1 MTSQSN
7 DRLLKIMHWKS
18 PGRITTGILSWII
31 LRHVSRLTSGLSRNN
46 LTFMRAVFIIHAT
59 YYFTLGNSKKNETIE
74 SENEDI
80 ASSTS
85 LQTLLFPSQ
94 LTAASITAC
103 LIAQLSFFPLQINS
117 RASSLLL
124 WIIKLATP
132 GLLWTAFAET
142 NDPIAESDPC
152 ALAAVTLAVS
162 LGGSTNVTAAGVIL
176 LMLTGGEALE
186 EYALK
191 RAGDGLRQLI
201 QSFRLEGTVQRVGN
215 GNDPTRSA
223 QLIDVQQLIPGDIIQ
238 LAEGETIPAD
248 GVIVSDPSLCTSTS
262 TTTSS
267 PSTYTVMVDE
277 SAISG
282 ESGTVSKLLN
292 DLVYSG
298 TVVCCGT
305 LTLRVERTVEK
316 SMGGLIR
323 NELSEALSDRRQA
336 PMERSCADL
345 ARALTP
351 IALSVA
357 FLSYALRSIDP
368 LRSLWTHHVVT
379 TSKTALRSAIL
390 QKWEIVL
397 SVLMAATPCPLSIGV
412 PVAFLSARSTV
423 TNAGITLKSGG
434 ALERLAKVTC
444 VVLDKTGTLTTGKM
458 KLVKSKWWFK
468 NQLNKFLPMEDD
480 AVTKIAIECVGAIER
495 HSGSRHAVALAFIRA
510 GQQQE
515 QQRRQRQETETDNAN
530 QTNKTESQKI
540 QKINKIKQDVPGVSV
555 LSTKSH
561 PGKGVTGVLSTSIE
575 LLPGALYKIGVLPN
589 DVVRVVSGSK
599 KYVCHQVNT
608 FCGSVEAATCIHNIA
623 QTASVE
629 NENPKNSENKNNP
642 SPLTGRFENVSVLI
656 CNNKVILSGNLYF
669 IDPLRKSAIQFVS
682 LLQRKYGLRVL
693 LTSGDASPAF
703 EKVARQVGLI
713 EKNKNYFHCLPD
725 EKATLIKSLKVQGE
739 SVLMIGDGMNDA
751 AALAAADVAIAV
763 GSNDLVASVSDVT
776 MNSNVNEL
784 QKVLGLLTLSRET
797 LAVARRGVIGGMAMS
812 TLQMVCAAT
821 GLVPPIMNAVLQEVV
836 DLSTVIH
843 SMISTPNLSKNILE
857 EGY

>member
-1 MTSQSN
+1 
-7 DRLLKIMHWKS
+7 MHWKS

-59 YYFTLGNSKKNETIE
+59 YYFTLGNSKKKATIE
-74 SENEDI
+74 PENEDI

-103 LIAQLSFFPLQINS
+103 LIAKLSFFPLQINS

-162 LGGSTNVTAAGVIL
+162 LGGSTNITAAGVIL

-248 GVIVSDPSLCTSTS
+248 GVIVSNPSLCTSTS

-357 FLSYALRSIDP
+357 FLAYALRSIDP

-390 QKWEIVL
+390 RKWEIVL

-458 KLVKSKWWFK
+458 KLVKSKWWFN

-515 QQRRQRQETETDNAN
+515 QQRNQQQQRQETEKDNAN
-530 QTNKTESQKI
+530 QTNKNCTTKIPQKT
-540 QKINKIKQDVPGVSV
+540 KKIKQDFPGVSV

-629 NENPKNSENKNNP
+629 NQNSENPENKNNP
-642 SPLTGRFENVSVLI
+642 PPLTGRFENVSVLI
-656 CNNKVILSGNLYF
+656 CNNKVILSGKLYF

-703 EKVARQVGLI
+703 EKVAHQVGLI

-784 QKVLGLLTLSRET
+784 QKVLGLLSLSRET

-821 GLVPPIMNAVLQEVV
+821 GLVPPIVNAVLQEVV

-857 EGY
+857 EGYKKK